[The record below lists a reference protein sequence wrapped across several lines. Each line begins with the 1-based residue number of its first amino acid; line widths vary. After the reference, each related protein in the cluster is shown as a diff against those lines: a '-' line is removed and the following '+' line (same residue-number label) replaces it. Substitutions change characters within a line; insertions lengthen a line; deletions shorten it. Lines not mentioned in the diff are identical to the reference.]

1 MEWKLSIWL
10 SKEQKE
16 SARRPV
22 LVIPINRDSCILEK
36 NDLELTITTRCHET
50 YDSSTWK
57 LIFETEEKE
66 NQVKIAAPNNEC
78 SGLFRHRVTYFLFQN
93 FCHILTLFF
102 YLAKMVNRFN
112 AACSRSPKMED
123 SCH

>member
-50 YDSSTWK
+50 YESSTWK

-78 SGLFRHRVTYFLFQN
+78 SGLFRHRETYYLFQN
-93 FCHILTLFF
+93 FCHIITLFF
-102 YLAKMVNRFN
+102 LSSKDGQ
-112 AACSRSPKMED
+112 PL
-123 SCH
+123 

>member
-36 NDLELTITTRCHET
+36 NELELTITTRCHET
-50 YDSSTWK
+50 YVSSTWK

-66 NQVKIAAPNNEC
+66 NQVKIVAAQLYYLLVTLRYV
-78 SGLFRHRVTYFLFQN
+78 GMLFV
-93 FCHILTLFF
+93 FF
-102 YLAKMVNRFN
+102 
-112 AACSRSPKMED
+112 
-123 SCH
+123 